1 MMVDGVSAPTL
12 AIIVAMDSNRGIG
25 NDNKLLW
32 YIPEDLQFF
41 KRTTMGKPLIM
52 GRKTFESIGK
62 PLPGR
67 LSIIITQQQNWHF
80 DGVEVAHNFE
90 QAVAIANIHANNHNQ
105 AGNHCSKEIM
115 VVGGEQ
121 IYTLALPFAER
132 IYLTEVDAC
141 LQADAFFPDIN
152 HSQWRLLSESPTM
165 GTKVGYSL
173 RYKVFVRT
181 GR

>member
-1 MMVDGVSAPTL
+1 
-12 AIIVAMDSNRGIG
+12 
-25 NDNKLLW
+25 
-32 YIPEDLQFF
+32 
-41 KRTTMGKPLIM
+41 MGKPLIM

-67 LSIIITQQQNWHF
+67 LSIIITQQRNWHF
-80 DGVEVAHNFE
+80 AGVEVAHSFE
-90 QAVAIANIHANNHNQ
+90 QAVSIASIYANNHYQ
-105 AGNHCSKEIM
+105 ADNDYVNEIM

-141 LQADAFFPDIN
+141 LQADALFPDIN
-152 HSQWRLLSESPTM
+152 HSQWRLLSKSPMTT
-165 GTKVGYSL
+165 TKVGYSL